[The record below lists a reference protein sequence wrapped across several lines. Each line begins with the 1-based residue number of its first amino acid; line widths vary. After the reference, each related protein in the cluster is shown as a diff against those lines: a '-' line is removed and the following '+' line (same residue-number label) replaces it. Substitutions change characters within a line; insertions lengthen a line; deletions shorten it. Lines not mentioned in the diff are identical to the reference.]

1 MARKS
6 VLVED
11 FVEVDRPYINKH
23 LDMAMSDLT
32 KAASRAQK
40 LQEKYMKKSATD
52 FESLKSAIFSVET
65 RMRSMRNY
73 IEELPSCE
81 TDDIPS
87 DEYYTEMQSKRLSVD
102 DADHSGAST
111 PKKMCKGD
119 ATSNN
124 QDMSPAEDTNKN
136 KNTVQNK

>member
-6 VLVED
+6 VVVED

-32 KAASRAQK
+32 KAASRTQK
-40 LQEKYMKKSATD
+40 LQEKYMKKNPTD

-87 DEYYTEMQSKRLSVD
+87 DEYYTDLQPKRLSVND
-102 DADHSGAST
+102 GDHSGASS
-111 PKKMCKGD
+111 PKKLCKGD
-119 ATSNN
+119 SDINKE
-124 QDMSPAEDTNKN
+124 DISPAEDSNKN
-136 KNTVQNK
+136 